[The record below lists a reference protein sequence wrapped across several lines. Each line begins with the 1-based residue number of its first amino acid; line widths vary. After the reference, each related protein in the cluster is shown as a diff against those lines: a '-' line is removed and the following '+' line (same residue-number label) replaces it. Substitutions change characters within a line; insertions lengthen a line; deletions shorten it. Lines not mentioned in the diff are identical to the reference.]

1 MSRLAIFDL
10 DGTLIDTPLAI
21 VRAITASITAVGL
34 EPPQDS
40 AIRATIGLP
49 LEHAFGQLL
58 GTVPDDPQV
67 AERVAYYQ
75 HFFRETVL
83 PGARALVFPGVAEGL
98 ASLSRWGFSLAVAT
112 SKHYR
117 SADALLVAASLRDHF
132 TMLVGADQVVR
143 PKPDPETAE
152 TILRHLATSPEDA
165 VMVGDTTHDLS
176 MANAADMRS
185 VAVTYGVHDRSEIEW
200 AEPTWTADSFD
211 DVVKHLQVA
220 FGPPYGRVMHGDE
233 I

>member
-21 VRAITASITAVGL
+21 VRTITASITAAGL

-49 LEHAFGQLL
+49 LEHAFCQLL

-75 HFFRETVL
+75 RFFQDHVL
-83 PGARALVFPGVAEGL
+83 PSARSLVFPGVTDGL
-98 ASLSRWGFSLAVAT
+98 ARLSRCGFSLAVAT

-117 SADALLVAASLRDHF
+117 SAEALLIAANLRDHF
-132 TMLVGADQVVR
+132 TMLVGADQVVQ
-143 PKPDPETAE
+143 PKPHPETAE
-152 TILRHLATSPEDA
+152 TILRHLTTSPEDA
-165 VMVGDTTHDLS
+165 IMVGDTTHDLS
-176 MANAADMRS
+176 MANSASMRS
-185 VAVTYGVHDRSEIEW
+185 IAVTYGVHERSKLEC

-211 DVVKHLQVA
+211 DVVKHLQDA
-220 FGPPYGRVMHGDE
+220 FGPTHGRMVHGDE